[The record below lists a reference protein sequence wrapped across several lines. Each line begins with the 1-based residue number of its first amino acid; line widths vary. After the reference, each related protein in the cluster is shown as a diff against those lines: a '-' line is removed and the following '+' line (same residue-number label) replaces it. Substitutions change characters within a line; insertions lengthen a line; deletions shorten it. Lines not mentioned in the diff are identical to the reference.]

1 MGDLGELVSEL
12 LGERFNYCVYVVLL
26 LVGLHAMV
34 AKNNL
39 IKKLIGMS
47 VFQTAIIL
55 FYVSV
60 GVKEGASIPIYKPE
74 HDPHGHHAE
83 GGDHDDGA
91 GGDHE
96 GHGHDGDDG
105 HHHGPQALKAGEV
118 AQYANPLPHVLMLTA
133 IVVGVATLGV
143 ALAVTQRIY
152 GAYGSIEED
161 EVGAAIRKE
170 AAAEEKALAGRDLS
184 ADPPKSE
191 PEPAA
196 QAKAGPKAKRK
207 TAARKTPSAKKKTTG
222 AKKSPAAKKPA
233 AKKAA
238 PAKKKPAAKKRKKE
252 DEA

>member
-1 MGDLGELVSEL
+1 MGNMVSEL
-12 LGERFNYCVYVVLL
+12 LGERLNYCVYVVLL
-26 LVGLHAMV
+26 LIGLHAMV

-47 VFQTAIIL
+47 IFQTAIIL

-74 HDPHGHHAE
+74 HDPHGHHADE
-83 GGDHDDGA
+83 H
-91 GGDHE
+91 
-96 GHGHDGDDG
+96 HGEEDG
-105 HHHGPQALKAGEV
+105 HHHGPQALEPGEV

-152 GAYGSIEED
+152 RAYGSIEED
-161 EVGAAIRKE
+161 EVGEAIRKE

-184 ADPPKSE
+184 VGP
-191 PEPAA
+191 PEPDAEVEPA
-196 QAKAGPKAKRK
+196 PGSAAKAKTGTKAKRK
-207 TAARKTPSAKKKTTG
+207 TSG
-222 AKKSPAAKKPA
+222 AKRTPAAKK
-233 AKKAA
+233 KA
-238 PAKKKPAAKKRKKE
+238 PAKKKASVRKNPAAKKRKKE